1 MPADKIISINLDST
15 NPRQANVNAM
25 PAFTFGNTDRVRIE
39 LYSGGELAAFDTT
52 KDYIFALG
60 INGRASAGGYVLTYG
75 GDSTQELPATA
86 APSAVESA
94 LNALASVAALGGLKV
109 VGSNGG
115 PYKIVWN
122 EPGEREAIL
131 AKNTLYPNAAVYSRI
146 VTSGDDSTAA
156 QQALAFK
163 LSLLSGMSNVQ
174 YLDIE
179 RTTEKTEYVEVQK
192 PVSVTTKTTVTDP
205 ETGETTTTET
215 TETRTETV
223 TEPQVNTTTET
234 IKGAM
239 EFDLS
244 LATVEAFLAIGG
256 ASSLSAMAEFA
267 EVSASGEIKTRL
279 LCECSIFNGVI
290 PDAETLIIASQEL
303 ANMTATAKFYAIGT
317 QETPPSIIAGTIPSE
332 SDKGSAYYY
341 AQLAANSQAATEGAE
356 EAATQAEAA
365 KETAVNAANGASES
379 AQAAQ
384 ASQTAAAHSATNA
397 QASATAAAGSA
408 AQAQTSATNAQE
420 AQAAAENAAQIAQA
434 TDAGK
439 LALDKLSVGTLYFDK
454 GKLFGSNF
462 TIPNFPFS
470 ICATVRVDA
479 WEGSTENTQTI
490 FQFGDSG
497 TGALWGSICFNNV
510 INNPNIQ
517 LRISK
522 NTDGTVSYSEVSY
535 FFDKDTFLGK
545 EHTIVG
551 ICRELES
558 TPVNFDIYV
567 DGAKVAT
574 TPFKGLTLDSLSG
587 SVNYAVNTVNG
598 NLTSSAASANP
609 MRLRN
614 LCIFNFDVSAED
626 APYSIADYVAGRLI
640 PPSLIGNQF
649 TGMYGSGWSVTGDT
663 ATCSGTSTESY
674 PRITRGAIP
683 SGFDFTFTVDVELSF
698 SGTPKFEV
706 YTNCQKAHAEIYDY
720 STQLTTQKDSAPG
733 GGFYANSSLGITA
746 SGHYRIKF
754 DCESSLGG
762 KGTIQMACSALTS
775 GTIILSNTYYT
786 RCNLALENY
795 TIARN
800 ATTTLVKDASG
811 NSNDATVAG
820 NVAGDN
826 DQSIKVFVDEI
837 KTQINQANG

>member
-75 GDSTQELPATA
+75 GDSTQELTATA

-115 PYKIVWN
+115 PYKIVWT
-122 EPGEREAIL
+122 EPGEREAIS

-146 VTSGDDSTAA
+146 ITSGDDGTAA

-174 YLDIE
+174 YLDVE
-179 RTTEKTEYVEVQK
+179 RTTETTEYVEVQK
-192 PVSVTTKTTVTDP
+192 PVSVTTKITETDP
-205 ETGETTTTET
+205 ETGKETTTET

-223 TEPQVNTTTET
+223 TEPQVNTTTEK

-256 ASSLSAMAEFA
+256 ASNLSAMAELA

-279 LCECSIFNGVI
+279 LCECSILNGVI
-290 PDAETLIIASQEL
+290 PDAGTLIIASQEL

-317 QETPPSIIAGTIPSE
+317 QENPPSIIAGTIPSE

-356 EAATQAEAA
+356 EAAQQAEAA
-365 KETAVNAANGASES
+365 KETAVNAANGATEA

-384 ASQTAAAHSATNA
+384 ASQAAAAQSESNAQESATE
-397 QASATAAAGSA
+397 AAGSA
-408 AQAQTSATNAQE
+408 TQAQTSATNAQA
-420 AQAAAENAAQIAQA
+420 AQAAAETAAQIAQA

-439 LALDKLSVGTLYFDK
+439 LALDKLSAGTLYFDK
-454 GKLFGSNF
+454 GKLSGSNF
-462 TIPNFPFS
+462 AIPNFPFS
-470 ICATVRVDA
+470 ICATVRIDA
-479 WEGSTENTQTI
+479 WSGEQNQTI
-490 FQFGDSG
+490 MQFGNAGETPIVSLNFGGTQQSPTIAFQIISTSSVVSSLTCNLDYADFIGKTHTIIAVCRNLDSSG
-497 TGALWGSICFNNV
+497 TLDWS
-510 INNPNIQ
+510 
-517 LRISK
+517 LYL
-522 NTDGTVSYSEVSY
+522 DGQ
-535 FFDKDTFLGK
+535 
-545 EHTIVG
+545 
-551 ICRELES
+551 
-558 TPVNFDIYV
+558 
-567 DGAKVAT
+567 
-574 TPFKGLTLDSLSG
+574 SLSG
-587 SVNYAVNTVNG
+587 AAAKNLKIDALSGSGEYAINTVAN
-598 NLTSSAASANP
+598 NDPSSAASANP
-609 MRLRN
+609 MMLRN
-614 LCIFNFDVSAED
+614 LYVFNFDISAEGS
-626 APYSIADYVAGRLI
+626 PYSIADYEAGRLI

-649 TGMYGSGWSVTGDT
+649 TGMYGSGWSVSGDT

-674 PRITRGAIP
+674 PRITGGVIP
-683 SGFDFTFTVDVELSF
+683 SGFNFSFTIDIELSF
-698 SGTPKFEV
+698 SGTPSFEF
-706 YTNCQKAHAEIYDY
+706 YTDCQKAHAEIYDY
-720 STQLTTQKDSAPG
+720 STQLTTKKDSAPG
-733 GGFYANSSLGITA
+733 GGFYGNASLGITA
-746 SGHYRIKF
+746 SGHYKIKF
-754 DCESSLGG
+754 NCESSLGNRG
-762 KGTIQMACSALTS
+762 RMQMVIGALSS
-775 GTIILSNTYYT
+775 GTIILSDTYYS

-811 NSNDATVAG
+811 NSNDATVTG

-837 KTQINQANG
+837 KTQINQSNG

>member
-94 LNALASVAALGGLKV
+94 LNALASVTALGGLKV

-122 EPGEREAIL
+122 EPGEREAIS

-146 VTSGDDSTAA
+146 ITSGDDGTAA

-174 YLDIE
+174 YLDVKRTIE
-179 RTTEKTEYVEVQK
+179 TTEYVEVQK

-256 ASSLSAMAEFA
+256 ASNLSAMAEFA
-267 EVSASGEIKTRL
+267 EVSASGEMKTRL

-303 ANMTATAKFYAIGT
+303 ANITATAKFYAIGT

-356 EAATQAEAA
+356 EAAQQ
-365 KETAVNAANGASES
+365 
-379 AQAAQ
+379 AQAAAQQ
-384 ASQTAAAHSATNA
+384 AQAAETNAAASATQA
-397 QASATAAAGSA
+397 QASATAAQASQAAA
-408 AQAQTSATNAQE
+408 AQSETNAQASTIE
-420 AQAAAENAAQIAQA
+420 AVEAASISTQKAADAQNAANAAAQSAANAQQISDPENRIGALQLLKSGEGQLYFNGGTA
-434 TDAGK
+434 TNSTFAPLVPFSAVATVVFTGGASK
-439 LALDKLSVGTLYFDK
+439 ILTIGNAILSVGADGKLTLTDGTHSATSTTTITQGVPVALTMIVKGTTALVYAGTTQVLSVTSFAWSGSGITVGESGNTIIASRIAVFNFDLSASGVLYSVSDYENGKEIPPMMFSQQQYFDSS
-454 GKLFGSNF
+454 SNWAAWHSSNYSIDKSNGIKV
-462 TIPNFPFS
+462 TITNAYSNSYALIRITGLPAFMAGTIAQVS
-470 ICATVRVDA
+470 YESLEQTVSSDYAMTPDFYFV
-479 WEGSTENTQTI
+479 GTQGQSDKTPLT
-490 FQFGDSG
+490 DSG
-497 TGALWGSICFNNV
+497 TTYIAKAKYDSTEIRLTLQF
-510 INNPNIQ
+510 PNRVEFTEGTYIQ
-517 LRISK
+517 LNGIK
-522 NTDGTVSYSEVSY
+522 IIINGVL
-535 FFDKDTFLGK
+535 FKLG
-545 EHTIVG
+545 
-551 ICRELES
+551 
-558 TPVNFDIYV
+558 D
-567 DGAKVAT
+567 
-574 TPFKGLTLDSLSG
+574 
-587 SVNYAVNTVNG
+587 
-598 NLTSSAASANP
+598 
-609 MRLRN
+609 
-614 LCIFNFDVSAED
+614 
-626 APYSIADYVAGRLI
+626 
-640 PPSLIGNQF
+640 
-649 TGMYGSGWSVTGDT
+649 
-663 ATCSGTSTESY
+663 
-674 PRITRGAIP
+674 
-683 SGFDFTFTVDVELSF
+683 
-698 SGTPKFEV
+698 
-706 YTNCQKAHAEIYDY
+706 
-720 STQLTTQKDSAPG
+720 
-733 GGFYANSSLGITA
+733 
-746 SGHYRIKF
+746 
-754 DCESSLGG
+754 
-762 KGTIQMACSALTS
+762 
-775 GTIILSNTYYT
+775 
-786 RCNLALENY
+786 Y
-795 TIARN
+795 TIKRN
-800 ATTTLVKDASG
+800 ATTRLIKDESG
-811 NSNDATVAG
+811 HGLDATVSAG
-820 NVAGDN
+820 VCGTKDAA
-826 DQSIKVFVDEI
+826 IATFVDEI
-837 KTQINQANG
+837 KTQINQSNG

>member
-115 PYKIVWN
+115 PYKIVWA
-122 EPGEREAIL
+122 EPGEREAIS

-146 VTSGDDSTAA
+146 ITSGDDGTAA

-174 YLDIE
+174 YLEVE
-179 RTTEKTEYVEVQK
+179 RTIETTEYVEVQK
-192 PVSVTTKTTVTDP
+192 PVSVTTKITETDP
-205 ETGETTTTET
+205 ETGKETTTET

-223 TEPQVNTTTET
+223 TEPQVNTTTEK

-256 ASSLSAMAEFA
+256 ASNLSAMAELA

-290 PDAETLIIASQEL
+290 PDAGTLIIASQEL
-303 ANMTATAKFYAIGT
+303 ANITATAKFYAIGT

-356 EAATQAEAA
+356 EAATQAQAA
-365 KETAVNAANGASES
+365 AQQAQTAETNAAASATQAQAS
-379 AQAAQ
+379 AQAA
-384 ASQTAAAHSATNA
+384 ASSQTAAAQSESN
-397 QASATAAAGSA
+397 AAGSA
-408 AQAQTSATNAQE
+408 S
-420 AQAAAENAAQIAQA
+420 AAASSAASAAQSESAAESYKDAAETAAQIAQA
-434 TDAGK
+434 TDAGA
-439 LALDKLSVGTLYFDK
+439 LALDKLPYGTLYFNNA
-454 GKLFGSNF
+454 KLFGSNF
-462 TIPNFPFS
+462 AIPNFPFS
-470 ICATVRVDA
+470 ICATVRVDS
-479 WEGSTENTQTI
+479 WEGSTQGIQTI
-490 FQFGDSG
+490 FQFGESG

-522 NTDGTVSYSEVSY
+522 NTDGTSSYSQVSY

-545 EHTIVG
+545 EHTIIG

-574 TPFKGLTLDSLSG
+574 SPYKGLTLDSLSG
-587 SVNYAVNTVNG
+587 TVNYAVNTYNQ
-598 NLTSSAASANP
+598 NFSSQPASANP
-609 MRLRN
+609 MMLRN
-614 LCIFNFDVSAED
+614 LYVFNFDVSAPA

-640 PPSLIGNQF
+640 PPALK
-649 TGMYGSGWSVTGDT
+649 
-663 ATCSGTSTESY
+663 
-674 PRITRGAIP
+674 P
-683 SGFDFTFTVDVELSF
+683 SQVS
-698 SGTPKFEV
+698 
-706 YTNCQKAHAEIYDY
+706 
-720 STQLTTQKDSAPG
+720 
-733 GGFYANSSLGITA
+733 
-746 SGHYRIKF
+746 
-754 DCESSLGG
+754 
-762 KGTIQMACSALTS
+762 
-775 GTIILSNTYYT
+775 
-786 RCNLALENY
+786 LALENY

-800 ATTTLVKDASG
+800 ATTKLVKDASG
-811 NSNDATVAG
+811 NSNDATVQG
-820 NVAGDN
+820 SGTVAGDN
-826 DQSIKVFVDEI
+826 DQSIKAFVDEI
-837 KTQINQANG
+837 KTQINQSNG

>member
-75 GDSTQELPATA
+75 DDSTQELPATA

-94 LNALASVAALGGLKV
+94 LNAFASVAALGGLKV

-122 EPGEREAIL
+122 EPGEREAIS

-174 YLDIE
+174 YLDVK
-179 RTTEKTEYVEVQK
+179 RTTETTEYVEVQK
-192 PVSVTTKTTVTDP
+192 PVSVTTKITEVDP
-205 ETGETTTTET
+205 ETGKETTTET

-223 TEPQVNTTTET
+223 TEPQVNTTAET

-256 ASSLSAMAEFA
+256 ASNLSAMAEFA

-290 PDAETLIIASQEL
+290 PDARTLIIASQEL

-317 QETPPSIIAGTIPSE
+317 QENPPSIIAGIIPSE

-365 KETAVNAANGASES
+365 KETAVNAANGATEA
-379 AQAAQ
+379 AQAA
-384 ASQTAAAHSATNA
+384 ASSQTAAAQSATNA
-397 QASATAAAGSA
+397 QASATEAQESA
-408 AQAQTSATNAQE
+408 TQAQTSATNAQA
-420 AQAAAENAAQIAQA
+420 AQAAAETAAQIAQA

-439 LALDKLSVGTLYFDK
+439 LALDKLPYGTLYFNNA
-454 GKLFGSNF
+454 KLSGSNF

-470 ICATVRVDA
+470 ICATVRIDEWQSDGIA
-479 WEGSTENTQTI
+479 QSIFQCGDYGSTTKPWLSLTFSDRSNLPRLRLLMALMIDGAQKTTQI
-490 FQFGDSG
+490 
-497 TGALWGSICFNNV
+497 ICGVN
-510 INNPNIQ
+510 
-517 LRISK
+517 L
-522 NTDGTVSYSEVSY
+522 SE
-535 FFDKDTFLGK
+535 FLGK
-545 EHTIVG
+545 THTIIG
-551 ICRELES
+551 ICRAVTAEAL
-558 TPVNFDIYV
+558 NWDIYV
-567 DGAKVAT
+567 DGVKQNIAT
-574 TPFKGLTLDSLSG
+574 SNKNVIVDSLSG
-587 SVNYAVNTVNG
+587 TRNWAVNTN
-598 NLTSSAASANP
+598 NYSFSNQPASANP
-609 MRLRN
+609 MMLRN
-614 LCIFNFDVSAED
+614 LYIFNFDVSAEGS
-626 APYSIADYVAGRLI
+626 PYSIADYEAGRLI
-640 PPSLIGNQF
+640 PPALK
-649 TGMYGSGWSVTGDT
+649 
-663 ATCSGTSTESY
+663 
-674 PRITRGAIP
+674 P
-683 SGFDFTFTVDVELSF
+683 SQVS
-698 SGTPKFEV
+698 
-706 YTNCQKAHAEIYDY
+706 
-720 STQLTTQKDSAPG
+720 
-733 GGFYANSSLGITA
+733 
-746 SGHYRIKF
+746 
-754 DCESSLGG
+754 
-762 KGTIQMACSALTS
+762 
-775 GTIILSNTYYT
+775 
-786 RCNLALENY
+786 LALENY

-800 ATTTLVKDASG
+800 ATTKLVKDASG
-811 NSNDATVAG
+811 NSNDATVKG
-820 NVAGDN
+820 DGTVAGDN

-837 KTQINQANG
+837 KTQINQSNG

>member
-39 LYSGGELAAFDTT
+39 LYSGGELAEFDTT

-115 PYKIVWN
+115 PYKIVWA
-122 EPGEREAIL
+122 EPGAREAIS

-146 VTSGDDSTAA
+146 IASGDDGTAA

-174 YLDIE
+174 YLDVE
-179 RTTEKTEYVEVQK
+179 RTTETTEYVEVQK
-192 PVSVTTKTTVTDP
+192 PVSVTTKTTKVDP
-205 ETGETTTTET
+205 ETGEETTTET

-256 ASSLSAMAEFA
+256 ASNLSAMAEFA

-290 PDAETLIIASQEL
+290 PDAGTLIIASQEL
-303 ANMTATAKFYAIGT
+303 ANMTAAAKFYAIGT
-317 QETPPSIIAGTIPSE
+317 QETPPSIIAGIIPSE

-341 AQLAANSQAATEGAE
+341 AQLAANSQAASEGAE

-365 KETAVNAANGASES
+365 KETAVNAANGATEA
-379 AQAAQ
+379 AQAAATSQ
-384 ASQTAAAHSATNA
+384 AATAQSETNA

-408 AQAQTSATNAQE
+408 TQAQTSATNAQA

-439 LALDKLSVGTLYFDK
+439 LALGKLSAGALYFNS
-454 GKLFGSNF
+454 GKLSGSNF
-462 TIPNFPFS
+462 AVPTFPFS
-470 ICATVRVDA
+470 ICATVRIDA
-479 WEGSTENTQTI
+479 WRGANENSQPI
-490 FQFGDSG
+490 FQYGELGSG
-497 TGALWGSICFNNV
+497 TGSTFAIAFIGGENDPKLR
-510 INNPNIQ
+510 
-517 LRISK
+517 LRIVDSV
-522 NTDGTVSYSEVSY
+522 DGANKSTFVECALALSS
-535 FFDKDTFLGK
+535 FLGK
-545 EHTIVG
+545 MHTIIG
-551 ICRELES
+551 ICRAVTTEAL
-558 TPVNFDIYV
+558 NWDIYI
-567 DGAKVAT
+567 DGAKQNIASSAKNAIVS
-574 TPFKGLTLDSLSG
+574 SLSG
-587 SVNYAVNTVNG
+587 TRAWAVNTSND
-598 NLTSSAASANP
+598 NFSSQPASANP
-609 MRLRN
+609 MMLRN
-614 LCIFNFDVSAED
+614 LYIFNFDISAEGS
-626 APYSIADYVAGRLI
+626 PYSIADYEAGRLI
-640 PPSLIGNQF
+640 PPALK
-649 TGMYGSGWSVTGDT
+649 
-663 ATCSGTSTESY
+663 
-674 PRITRGAIP
+674 P
-683 SGFDFTFTVDVELSF
+683 SQVS
-698 SGTPKFEV
+698 
-706 YTNCQKAHAEIYDY
+706 
-720 STQLTTQKDSAPG
+720 
-733 GGFYANSSLGITA
+733 
-746 SGHYRIKF
+746 
-754 DCESSLGG
+754 
-762 KGTIQMACSALTS
+762 
-775 GTIILSNTYYT
+775 
-786 RCNLALENY
+786 LALENY

-811 NSNDATVAG
+811 NSNDATVKVSSG
-820 NVAGDN
+820 GTVAGDN

-837 KTQINQANG
+837 KTQINQSNG

>member
-115 PYKIVWN
+115 PYKIVWT
-122 EPGEREAIL
+122 ESGAREAIS

-146 VTSGDDSTAA
+146 ITSGDDGTAA

-163 LSLLSGMSNVQ
+163 LSLLSNMSNVQ
-174 YLDIE
+174 YLDVE
-179 RTTEKTEYVEVQK
+179 RTIETTEYVEVQK

-223 TEPQVNTTTET
+223 TEPQVNTTTEK

-256 ASSLSAMAEFA
+256 ASNLSAMAELA

-290 PDAETLIIASQEL
+290 PDAGTLIIASQEL
-303 ANMTATAKFYAIGT
+303 ANITATAKFYAIGT

-341 AQLAANSQAATEGAE
+341 AQLAANSQAVAEGAE
-356 EAATQAEAA
+356 EAATQAQAAATQAQTA
-365 KETAVNAANGASES
+365 KETAVNAANGAAES

-384 ASQTAAAHSATNA
+384 ASQAAAAQSETNA
-397 QASATAAAGSA
+397 QASAQAAAGSA
-408 AQAQTSATNAQE
+408 TQAQESATQ
-420 AQAAAENAAQIAQA
+420 AQAAQTAAETAAQIAQA

-439 LALDKLSVGTLYFDK
+439 LALSKLSAGTLYFNQA
-454 GKLFGSNF
+454 KLFGSNF

-470 ICATVRVDA
+470 ICATVRVDS
-479 WEGSTENTQTI
+479 WEGSTQGIQTI

-510 INNPNIQ
+510 KNNPNIQ

-522 NTDGTVSYSEVSY
+522 NTDGTSSYSEVSY
-535 FFDKDTFLGK
+535 FFNKDTFLGK
-545 EHTIVG
+545 EHTIIGVF
-551 ICRELES
+551 RELES

-574 TPFKGLTLDSLSG
+574 SYYKGLTLDSLSG
-587 SVNYAVNTVNG
+587 TVNYAVNTYNQ
-598 NLTSSAASANP
+598 NYSIQPASAHP
-609 MRLRN
+609 MMLRN
-614 LCIFNFDVSAED
+614 LYVFNFDVSAPA

-640 PPSLIGNQF
+640 PPALK
-649 TGMYGSGWSVTGDT
+649 
-663 ATCSGTSTESY
+663 
-674 PRITRGAIP
+674 P
-683 SGFDFTFTVDVELSF
+683 SQVS
-698 SGTPKFEV
+698 
-706 YTNCQKAHAEIYDY
+706 
-720 STQLTTQKDSAPG
+720 
-733 GGFYANSSLGITA
+733 
-746 SGHYRIKF
+746 
-754 DCESSLGG
+754 
-762 KGTIQMACSALTS
+762 
-775 GTIILSNTYYT
+775 
-786 RCNLALENY
+786 LALENY

-800 ATTTLVKDASG
+800 ATTKLVKDASG
-811 NSNDATVAG
+811 NSNDATVQG
-820 NVAGDN
+820 SGTVAGDN
-826 DQSIKVFVDEI
+826 DQSIKAFVDEI
-837 KTQINQANG
+837 KTQINQSNG

>member
-115 PYKIVWN
+115 PYKIVWT
-122 EPGEREAIL
+122 EPGEREAIS

-146 VTSGDDSTAA
+146 ITSGDDGTAA

-174 YLDIE
+174 YLDVE
-179 RTTEKTEYVEVQK
+179 RTIETTEYVEVQK

-223 TEPQVNTTTET
+223 TEPQVNTTTEK

-256 ASSLSAMAEFA
+256 ASNLSAMAELA

-279 LCECSIFNGVI
+279 LCECSILNGVI
-290 PDAETLIIASQEL
+290 PDAGTLIIASQEL
-303 ANMTATAKFYAIGT
+303 ANITATAKFYAIGT

-341 AQLAANSQAATEGAE
+341 AQLAANSQAVAEGAE
-356 EAATQAEAA
+356 EAATQAQAA
-365 KETAVNAANGASES
+365 ATQAQTSETNAAASATQAQES
-379 AQAAQ
+379 AQAA
-384 ASQTAAAHSATNA
+384 ASSQTAAAQSETNA

-408 AQAQTSATNAQE
+408 TQAQTSASNAQE
-420 AQAAAENAAQIAQA
+420 AQTAAETAAQIAQA

-439 LALDKLSVGTLYFDK
+439 LALDKLSAGTLYFNNA
-454 GKLFGSNF
+454 KLFGSNF

-470 ICATVRVDA
+470 ICATVRVDS
-479 WEGSTENTQTI
+479 WEGSTDGMQTI
-490 FQFGDSG
+490 FQFGNNG
-497 TGALWGSICFNNV
+497 TGALWGSICFSNI
-510 INNPNIQ
+510 INNPVIN

-522 NTDGTVSYSEVSY
+522 NTDGTLSYSEVSY
-535 FFDKDTFLGK
+535 PLNTGTFLGK
-545 EHTIVG
+545 EHTIIGVY
-551 ICRELES
+551 RELES

-574 TPFKGLTLDSLSG
+574 SPYKGLTLDSLSG
-587 SVNYAVNTVNG
+587 TVNYAVNTYNANYSVQP
-598 NLTSSAASANP
+598 ASAHP
-609 MRLRN
+609 MMLRN
-614 LCIFNFDVSAED
+614 LYVFNFDVSAPA

-640 PPSLIGNQF
+640 PPALK
-649 TGMYGSGWSVTGDT
+649 
-663 ATCSGTSTESY
+663 
-674 PRITRGAIP
+674 P
-683 SGFDFTFTVDVELSF
+683 SQVS
-698 SGTPKFEV
+698 
-706 YTNCQKAHAEIYDY
+706 
-720 STQLTTQKDSAPG
+720 
-733 GGFYANSSLGITA
+733 
-746 SGHYRIKF
+746 
-754 DCESSLGG
+754 
-762 KGTIQMACSALTS
+762 
-775 GTIILSNTYYT
+775 
-786 RCNLALENY
+786 LALENY

-800 ATTTLVKDASG
+800 ATTKLVKDASG
-811 NSNDATVAG
+811 NSNDATVQG
-820 NVAGDN
+820 SGTVAGDN
-826 DQSIKVFVDEI
+826 DQSIKAFVDEI
-837 KTQINQANG
+837 KTQINQSNG

>member
-1 MPADKIISINLDST
+1 MCADKIISINLDST

-115 PYKIVWN
+115 PYKIVWA
-122 EPGEREAIL
+122 EPGEREAIS

-174 YLDIE
+174 YLNVE
-179 RTTEKTEYVEVQK
+179 RTTETTEYVEVQK
-192 PVSVTTKTTVTDP
+192 PVSVTIKTTVTDP

-256 ASSLSAMAEFA
+256 ASNLSAMAEFA

-290 PDAETLIIASQEL
+290 PDAGTLIIASQEL

-317 QETPPSIIAGTIPSE
+317 QEAPPSIIAGTIPSE

-356 EAATQAEAA
+356 EAATQAQAA
-365 KETAVNAANGASES
+365 AQQAQASESNAAASATQAQAS
-379 AQAAQ
+379 AQAA
-384 ASQTAAAHSATNA
+384 ASSQTAAAQSATNA
-397 QASATAAAGSA
+397 QASVTQAQASAT
-408 AQAQTSATNAQE
+408 QAQTSATNAQE
-420 AQAAAENAAQIAQA
+420 AQAAAEQAAQIAQA

-439 LALDKLSVGTLYFDK
+439 LALDKLSAGTLYFNNA
-454 GKLFGSNF
+454 KLFGSNF

-470 ICATVRVDA
+470 ICATVRSDG
-479 WEGSTENTQTI
+479 WEGGSANMQTI
-490 FQFGDSG
+490 FQCGENGSG
-497 TGALWGSICFNNV
+497 APWGSIFFNNV
-510 INNPNIQ
+510 KNNPNIS

-522 NTDGTVSYSEVSY
+522 NTDGAISYSDVSY

-545 EHTIVG
+545 EHTIIGV
-551 ICRELES
+551 CRELES
-558 TPVNFDIYV
+558 TPVNFD
-567 DGAKVAT
+567 
-574 TPFKGLTLDSLSG
+574 
-587 SVNYAVNTVNG
+587 
-598 NLTSSAASANP
+598 
-609 MRLRN
+609 
-614 LCIFNFDVSAED
+614 
-626 APYSIADYVAGRLI
+626 
-640 PPSLIGNQF
+640 
-649 TGMYGSGWSVTGDT
+649 
-663 ATCSGTSTESY
+663 
-674 PRITRGAIP
+674 
-683 SGFDFTFTVDVELSF
+683 
-698 SGTPKFEV
+698 
-706 YTNCQKAHAEIYDY
+706 
-720 STQLTTQKDSAPG
+720 
-733 GGFYANSSLGITA
+733 
-746 SGHYRIKF
+746 
-754 DCESSLGG
+754 
-762 KGTIQMACSALTS
+762 
-775 GTIILSNTYYT
+775 
-786 RCNLALENY
+786 
-795 TIARN
+795 
-800 ATTTLVKDASG
+800 
-811 NSNDATVAG
+811 
-820 NVAGDN
+820 
-826 DQSIKVFVDEI
+826 
-837 KTQINQANG
+837 